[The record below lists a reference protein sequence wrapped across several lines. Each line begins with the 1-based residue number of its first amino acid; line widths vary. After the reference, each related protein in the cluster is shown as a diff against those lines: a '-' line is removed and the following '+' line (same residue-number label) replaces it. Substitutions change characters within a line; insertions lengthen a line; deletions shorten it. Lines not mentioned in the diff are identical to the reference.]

1 MCEYCEKNEAGNFR
15 ELTDDCPNARFYADL
30 SFGKLYLEYTED
42 EVTDYA
48 LVEINYCPMCGR
60 KLKERGQ

>member
-1 MCEYCEKNEAGNFR
+1 MCEYCEKSEVGNFR
-15 ELTDDCPNARFYADL
+15 ELTDDCSNMRFYVDL
-30 SFGKLYLEYTED
+30 SLGKLYLEYTED

-60 KLKERGQ
+60 WIGDE